1 MAFVT
6 LEDLEGTFELVVFP
20 KLFADVRFL
29 LVENKVLLI
38 AGHVSLRDDQDPNII
53 ADQIVEL
60 KPDQM
65 ILPPNMQS
73 FLSRVNPNSDMVK
86 LNNNGQ
92 TNESINLNFFTTEEK
107 NNADSI
113 NGQLEVQTSA
123 DSLKL
128 GIKWEQELDT
138 KTTKVLVSMLD
149 YFSGET
155 PVYLFN
161 SKNELIKNLDQP
173 KYFDLNY
180 LEQLTERY
188 SIEKFLII

>member
-1 MAFVT
+1 MAGIIISKQELLTRSNEKMAFVT

-161 SKNELIKNLDQP
+161 SKNELIKIWINQ
-173 KYFDLNY
+173 
-180 LEQLTERY
+180 
-188 SIEKFLII
+188 SILI